1 MPDLTGGTTFTSGQS
16 VTHGDL
22 NNLVGNATINDNAV
36 VTAKINNSAVT
47 TAKILDANVTT
58 AKVADDA
65 ITYAKIQDT
74 ATDNRLLG
82 AATAGEVGEVQV
94 ATDMVADNAIT
105 PAKME
110 DGTQGDVL
118 VYGADGAPERLGTG
132 TSGQVLTA
140 GGTGATASWTTPS
153 VSTPVPLVKFFD
165 SGADEDWTVPTGVT
179 RVKVSVQGGGGAGY
193 SSTTSGNANDDGGAG
208 GAYFEKTFSVTAG
221 DTIAVV
227 AAANATGND
236 AGIGSGP
243 YSATDGN
250 NSSITY
256 DSVTYQAN
264 GGGGG
269 RSNNTEVAG
278 GSVTGTVDIS
288 VSGRSNHNGGFPGS
302 GYLGQYGAGGYNAA
316 SPSTSSDIGHGG
328 FVKIEY

>member
-58 AKVADDA
+58 AKVADNA
-65 ITYAKIQDT
+65 VTYAKIQDT
-74 ATDNRLLG
+74 VTDNRLLG

-118 VYGADGAPERLGTG
+118 VYGASGAPERLGTG

-140 GGTGATASWTTPS
+140 GGVGATPSWSTTQTIGFTSNQGTPTTTS
-153 VSTPVPLVKFFD
+153 LGSSYTHWGTCTLTLPADKTWVWVKVVLSGRVDLGKIVAQDYFKITTDTDTTTLLDTQQTDAGWVCIDSKVQCRDDQDSTHFSRIAEGVPVGRD
-165 SGADEDWTVPTGVT
+165 GGADC
-179 RVKVSVQGGGGAGY
+179 
-193 SSTTSGNANDDGGAG
+193 TTNTTLDLKIYFVGGAG
-208 GAYFEKTFSVTAG
+208 GD
-221 DTIAVV
+221 DTGHRKLYAV
-227 AAANATGND
+227 
-236 AGIGSGP
+236 
-243 YSATDGN
+243 
-250 NSSITY
+250 
-256 DSVTYQAN
+256 
-264 GGGGG
+264 
-269 RSNNTEVAG
+269 
-278 GSVTGTVDIS
+278 
-288 VSGRSNHNGGFPGS
+288 
-302 GYLGQYGAGGYNAA
+302 GQYA
-316 SPSTSSDIGHGG
+316 
-328 FVKIEY
+328 